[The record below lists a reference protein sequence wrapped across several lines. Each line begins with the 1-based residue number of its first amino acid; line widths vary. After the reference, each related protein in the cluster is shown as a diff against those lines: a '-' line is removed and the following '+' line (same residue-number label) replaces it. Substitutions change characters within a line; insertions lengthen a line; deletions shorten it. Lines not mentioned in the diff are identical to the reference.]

1 MRFKLFALAL
11 AACLFNT
18 SVFAADAQ
26 YADPQQV
33 VKETANKVLA
43 EVTLNKTN
51 LEQNPKL
58 IYPLVERLIVPYFD
72 FKAMA
77 QSAMGRFWRN
87 SSDEQQARLVNEFK
101 ELLVGTYATA
111 LLGYSGQ
118 EIEYPPMNMEAGS
131 DRAMV
136 PTKIAAAGGPPIP
149 VNYRLKLRDNGW
161 MVTDVVIDGI
171 SLVTTYRSSFARE
184 IQMGAAKSKGK
195 DRMALGIDAL
205 IQTLADKNNSK

>member
-1 MRFKLFALAL
+1 
-11 AACLFNT
+11 
-18 SVFAADAQ
+18 
-26 YADPQQV
+26 
-33 VKETANKVLA
+33 
-43 EVTLNKTN
+43 
-51 LEQNPKL
+51 
-58 IYPLVERLIVPYFD
+58 
-72 FKAMA
+72 
-77 QSAMGRFWRN
+77 MGRFWRN
-87 SSDEQQARLVNEFK
+87 TSDEQQARLVNEFK

-118 EIEYPPMNMEAGS
+118 EIEYPPMNVEAGS

-149 VNYRLKLRDNGW
+149 VNYRLKLRDIGW

-205 IQTLADKNNSK
+205 IQTLADKNNKK